1 MSLSPIM
8 VRFNSLRMVNKKSLV
23 AIFDYQSLE
32 AATNNFQESNV
43 LGEGGSGRIYK
54 ARFDEKFLAAVK
66 RIDGF
71 RQNAAREFEVM
82 VSLKLFGYSFLAQCS
97 LLIDYMEFAE

>member
-1 MSLSPIM
+1 MSQSPMM
-8 VRFNSLRMVNKKSLV
+8 VRFNSLTMVDKKSAV

-32 AATNNFQESNV
+32 AATNNFHESNV
-43 LGEGGSGRIYK
+43 IGEGSSGRIYK

-71 RQNAAREFEVM
+71 RLGVEREFEVIF
-82 VSLKLFGYSFLAQCS
+82 SL
-97 LLIDYMEFAE
+97 

>member
-1 MSLSPIM
+1 M
-8 VRFNSLRMVNKKSLV
+8 VRFNSLRIVNKKSSV

-66 RIDGF
+66 RIDGL
-71 RQNAAREFEVM
+71 RQNAAKEFEVNGFSEIDLDIH
-82 VSLKLFGYSFLAQCS
+82 SLVLEFLA
-97 LLIDYMEFAE
+97 